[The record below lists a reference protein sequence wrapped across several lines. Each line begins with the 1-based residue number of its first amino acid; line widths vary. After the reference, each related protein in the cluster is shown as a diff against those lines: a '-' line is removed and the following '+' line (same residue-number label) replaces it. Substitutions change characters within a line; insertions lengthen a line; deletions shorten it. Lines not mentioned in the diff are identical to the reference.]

1 MTNPRTAYRET
12 NGHGATAVRL
22 VVLLYEQ
29 IIQDLT
35 QATQAIE
42 ENNTE
47 LRTNRINHALDV
59 ICLLQGTLNMEVG
72 GQVALNLVRF
82 YETLRANLW
91 KAQLQVSKQTLLGQI
106 TDVLAL
112 REAWAKVDRAETAV
126 LIKNPVSLEMDASPA
141 SADQPVLAGHAWETP
156 PLPGVDA
163 HWKA

>member
-1 MTNPRTAYRET
+1 MTNPRAAYHET

-35 QATQAIE
+35 QAANAIE
-42 ENNTE
+42 EDNTE

-72 GQVALNLVRF
+72 GQVARNLVSF

-91 KAQLQVSKQTLLGQI
+91 EAQLQVSKQTLLQQI
-106 TDVLAL
+106 TDLLTV
-112 REAWAKVDRAETAV
+112 REAWAEVDRVE
-126 LIKNPVSLEMDASPA
+126 
-141 SADQPVLAGHAWETP
+141 SAGKIPKPGVLAATSTANSDQRVPANFDQHVHANWE
-156 PLPGVDA
+156 A
-163 HWKA
+163 